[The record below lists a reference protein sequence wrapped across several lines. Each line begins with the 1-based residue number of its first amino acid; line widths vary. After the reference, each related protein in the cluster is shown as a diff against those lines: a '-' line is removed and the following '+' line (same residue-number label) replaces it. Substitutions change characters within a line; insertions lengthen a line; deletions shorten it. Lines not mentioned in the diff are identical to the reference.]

1 MAERRPFLIGR
12 ALALAGAL
20 LAFPA
25 TVAAEGDPA
34 AGERLFRPCMACH
47 QIGEGAISR
56 IGPHLNGLVGRTIGT
71 VEGFRYSDTLTEAGL
86 EGSLWSEAALSNFLE
101 NPRGYFPGTSMV
113 FRGIRDEDDRADLI
127 AYMLQEGGAAENAV
141 AASTETGPTPDV
153 AAILEIEGDVPYGA
167 FLSSECT
174 ACHIGAGGEGIP
186 SIRGLAPSVFITSM
200 VAYRSGERQHQ
211 VMNMVSA
218 RLGDEEIAALAA
230 YFRDQND

>member
-1 MAERRPFLIGR
+1 MAERLSIYAK
-12 ALALAGAL
+12 ALAIAGAL
-20 LAFPA
+20 VLSPLS
-25 TVAAEGDPA
+25 VDAEGDA
-34 AGERLFRPCMACH
+34 ASGERLFRPCMACH

-71 VEGFRYSDTLTEAGL
+71 VEGFRYSDTLAEAGV
-86 EGSLWSEAALSNFLE
+86 EGAQWTESALSTFLE

-113 FRGIRDEDDRADLI
+113 FRGIRSEEDRADLI

-141 AASTETGPTPDV
+141 AVSAETGPAPDV

-174 ACHIGAGGEGIP
+174 ACHIGAGGAGIP

-200 VAYRSGERQHQ
+200 VAYRSGEREHQ

-230 YFRDQND
+230 YFRDQNE